1 MGQQDARPGGAVS
14 PTVPQPRQGDG
25 RAEPTDDHVDPA
37 AVAAVARTRTGPG
50 GLTAAEVQV
59 RRDRGEVNDVP
70 ARASR
75 SVRQIVRANVMTRF
89 NAILGVLLV
98 VILVVGP
105 LQDALFGLIL
115 VANTGIGVLQELRA
129 KRVLDRLAVVSAP
142 RARVVREGQVGER
155 AAGDVVLDD
164 LLELQLGDQVVV
176 DGVVD
181 TADGLEIDE
190 SLLTGEAEPVVKKPD
205 DAVLSGSF
213 VVAGSGRYQATR
225 VGAAAYAQQ
234 LADQARRFTLVRS
247 ELRAGIDWILRVM
260 TWVLVPTA
268 TLLVVSQLTR
278 NTNLDD
284 AIRGSVAGVVTMVP
298 EGLVLLTSI
307 AFAVGVVR
315 LGRSRVLVQ
324 ELPALEGL
332 ARVDVV
338 CLDKTGTLTSGR
350 LSVAE
355 LETLDPADP
364 AAEALAALAASD
376 PHPNASLRAVADAF
390 PDPPGWAA
398 RAVTPFSSARKWS
411 ATDFGEHGVWV
422 LGAPDVVLAARAAP
436 SVTAR
441 VEAHAAQGRRV
452 LLLARGTTGPSAEVL
467 PEPLDPVALV
477 VLADQ
482 LRGDAADTL
491 RYFLDQ
497 GVAVKLI
504 SGDHPRTVGALAA
517 SLGLPGIADPVDAR
531 DLPADPDRLAE
542 LMESA
547 SVFGRVLPAQKR
559 AMVAALQSRGHVV
572 AMTGDGVN
580 DVLALKDADIGV
592 AMGSG
597 TSATRAVA
605 QLVLLDSRFAV
616 LPGVVAEGRRVIGNV
631 ERVANLFLTKTVY
644 ATLLAVSVG
653 VARLP
658 FPFLPRHLTVVSAL
672 TIGIPGFFLAL
683 APNTRRARPGFVA
696 RVARFAIPAGTVAAV
711 ATFTAYSLSRD
722 EPGTSLTEARTA
734 ATLVL
739 FGVALWILGILARPA
754 SPARRALVASMAAAF
769 LLTLAVPAAREFFAL
784 DPPRALVWL
793 AAVGVVALAGLAL
806 ELGWRAAGWVRERV
820 EIRPAGGHGPSAAD

>member
-1 MGQQDARPGGAVS
+1 MHVPSHRRPPDRPTGVVVLSPRSGAAGQTRRMGQQDARPGGAVS
-14 PTVPQPRQGDG
+14 PAVPQPRQGEG

-37 AVAAVARTRTGPG
+37 AAAAVARTRTGPA

-70 ARASR
+70 ARVSR

-142 RARVVREGQVGER
+142 RARVVREGQVEER

-307 AFAVGVVR
+307 AFAVGVAR

-324 ELPALEGL
+324 ELPALDGL
-332 ARVDVV
+332 ARVHAV
-338 CLDKTGTLTSGR
+338 CPDK
-350 LSVAE
+350 
-355 LETLDPADP
+355 
-364 AAEALAALAASD
+364 
-376 PHPNASLRAVADAF
+376 
-390 PDPPGWAA
+390 A
-398 RAVTPFSSARKWS
+398 R
-411 ATDFGEHGVWV
+411 
-422 LGAPDVVLAARAAP
+422 
-436 SVTAR
+436 
-441 VEAHAAQGRRV
+441 
-452 LLLARGTTGPSAEVL
+452 
-467 PEPLDPVALV
+467 
-477 VLADQ
+477 
-482 LRGDAADTL
+482 
-491 RYFLDQ
+491 
-497 GVAVKLI
+497 
-504 SGDHPRTVGALAA
+504 
-517 SLGLPGIADPVDAR
+517 
-531 DLPADPDRLAE
+531 
-542 LMESA
+542 
-547 SVFGRVLPAQKR
+547 
-559 AMVAALQSRGHVV
+559 
-572 AMTGDGVN
+572 
-580 DVLALKDADIGV
+580 
-592 AMGSG
+592 
-597 TSATRAVA
+597 
-605 QLVLLDSRFAV
+605 
-616 LPGVVAEGRRVIGNV
+616 
-631 ERVANLFLTKTVY
+631 
-644 ATLLAVSVG
+644 
-653 VARLP
+653 
-658 FPFLPRHLTVVSAL
+658 
-672 TIGIPGFFLAL
+672 
-683 APNTRRARPGFVA
+683 
-696 RVARFAIPAGTVAAV
+696 
-711 ATFTAYSLSRD
+711 
-722 EPGTSLTEARTA
+722 
-734 ATLVL
+734 
-739 FGVALWILGILARPA
+739 
-754 SPARRALVASMAAAF
+754 
-769 LLTLAVPAAREFFAL
+769 
-784 DPPRALVWL
+784 
-793 AAVGVVALAGLAL
+793 
-806 ELGWRAAGWVRERV
+806 
-820 EIRPAGGHGPSAAD
+820 